1 MRTGS
6 RNHHHEDLDLEVGND
21 ALAAYRRP
29 LLVRRVHLVEH
40 TRVAARGA
48 DVVVFHADLLP
59 RASNNSHCGR
69 RRTRYSARVAFPDTQ
84 RSYLLGTFDL
94 DGCAPVMQPMNSAG
108 NANQPCGSFI
118 GPKLTA
124 CTTKVSFPATIQ
136 IGMKILIRGSS
147 PRTG

>member
-1 MRTGS
+1 MCHIRSGPTRRLSTSPCRRSFSRASCTGRGLPWMRRMRS
-6 RNHHHEDLDLEVGND
+6 RVWNSWPGVLVSSASRRASVPERSISGMAGMIHL
-21 ALAAYRRP
+21 YR
-29 LLVRRVHLVEH
+29 LLIR
-40 TRVAARGA
+40 TY
-48 DVVVFHADLLP
+48 P
-59 RASNNSHCGR
+59 RALI
-69 RRTRYSARVAFPDTQ
+69 
-84 RSYLLGTFDL
+84 YLLGTL
-94 DGCAPVMQPMNSAG
+94 DGCDPVMQPMNSAG